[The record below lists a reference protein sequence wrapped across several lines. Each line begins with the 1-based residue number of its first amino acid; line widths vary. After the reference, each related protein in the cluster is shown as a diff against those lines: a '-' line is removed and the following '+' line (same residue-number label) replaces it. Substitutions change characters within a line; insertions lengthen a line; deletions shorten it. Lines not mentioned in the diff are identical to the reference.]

1 MAKKYYAVKKGRKKG
16 VFTSWADTQKVISG
30 YSNAEFKSF
39 ATLEEAKNYLDNT
52 PQTIDTRDP
61 ELLCAYVDG
70 SFDKATK
77 RYSYGVVL
85 IKNNKILTTIAN
97 SDNHSD
103 YADSFQ
109 IAGECF
115 GALNAIK
122 WAINHDYDRIVI
134 FYDYLG
140 IEMWAKGNWRAN
152 KPVSKDYVAHFKKFS
167 AKIKVDF
174 VKVKAHSGIEYNEL
188 ADQLAKDAL
197 K

>member
-1 MAKKYYAVKKGRKKG
+1 MAKKYYAVKKGRKTG
-16 VFTSWADTQKVISG
+16 IFTSWADTQKVISG

-39 ATLEEAKNYLDNT
+39 TTVEMAKNYLNNT
-52 PQTIDTRDP
+52 TEAIDTNNP
-61 ELLCAYVDG
+61 EVLWAYVDG

-77 RYSYGVVL
+77 RYSYGVAL
-85 IKNNKILTTIAN
+85 IKDNDVLATLSN
-97 SDNHSD
+97 SDND
-103 YADSFQ
+103 PNYVDSFQ

-122 WAINHDYDRIVI
+122 WAINHDFNHIII

-152 KPVSKDYVAHFKKFS
+152 KPVSKDYVTHFKKL
-167 AKIKVDF
+167 AQDIKVDF
-174 VKVKAHSGIEYNEL
+174 VKVKAHSGVEYNEL

>member
-1 MAKKYYAVKKGRKKG
+1 MAKKYYAVKKGRKTG
-16 VFTSWADTQKVISG
+16 VFSNWADTQKVISG

-39 ATLEEAKNYLDNT
+39 TTLEEADNYLNNT
-52 PQTIDTRDP
+52 AEKIDTNNP

-85 IKNNKILTTIAN
+85 IKDNNVLTTLAN
-97 SDNHSD
+97 SDNDSD

-122 WAINHDYDRIVI
+122 WAINHDYNHIAI

-152 KPVSKDYVAHFKKFS
+152 KPVSKDYVAHFKKLA

>member
-1 MAKKYYAVKKGRKKG
+1 MAKKYYAVKKGRQTG
-16 VFTSWADTQKVISG
+16 VFSSWADTQKVISG

-39 ATLEEAKNYLDNT
+39 PTLKEAEDYLNNT
-52 PQTIDTRDP
+52 SQSIDTDKP
-61 ELLCAYVDG
+61 DLLWAYVDG
-70 SFDKATK
+70 SFDKASK

-85 IKNNKILTTIAN
+85 IKNNTILETIAN
-97 SDNHSD
+97 SDNDSN
-103 YADSFQ
+103 YTDSFQ

-122 WAINHDYDRIVI
+122 WAINHNYDRIVI

-140 IEMWAKGNWRAN
+140 IEMWAKEKWRAN
-152 KPVSKDYVAHFKKFS
+152 KPVSKDYVAHFKKF
-167 AKIKVDF
+167 AKQIKVDF
-174 VKVKAHSGIEYNEL
+174 VKVKAHSGVEYNEL